1 MQGSPADLANSG
13 VDFVKLVGTAEV
25 ENAENPEKFGR
36 QTSRKSSTRS
46 ASSVSLHSSTD
57 GSEIDDEE
65 DEGKTEGVEMEASS
79 KGKVKGSISVN
90 YFRAGG
96 HWSILVVL
104 GILFL
109 IVQLLASAAD
119 YWVSIW

>member
-1 MQGSPADLANSG
+1 MQGSPADLAKSG
-13 VDFVKLVGTAEV
+13 VDFAKLVGTQDADND
-25 ENAENPEKFGR
+25 ENSEKFGR
-36 QTSRKSSTRS
+36 QMSRKSSTRS
-46 ASSVSLHSSTD
+46 ASSSSLHSSAD
-57 GSEIDDEE
+57 GSEFDEDE

-79 KGKVKGSISVN
+79 KGKVKGSIAFN

-96 HWSILVVL
+96 HWSILFVL
-104 GILFL
+104 GFLFL